1 VRNLYRFGLC
11 LLMAMFFNEMLWF
24 NSTNTDVANFS
35 LMVGFLLLLE
45 KLLISITIEHIQ
57 NEVAKAKEKKK
68 L

>member
-1 VRNLYRFGLC
+1 MRNLYRFGLC

-45 KLLISITIEHIQ
+45 KLLISITFEHIQ
-57 NEVAKAKEKKK
+57 NEIRKAKENKK
-68 L
+68 